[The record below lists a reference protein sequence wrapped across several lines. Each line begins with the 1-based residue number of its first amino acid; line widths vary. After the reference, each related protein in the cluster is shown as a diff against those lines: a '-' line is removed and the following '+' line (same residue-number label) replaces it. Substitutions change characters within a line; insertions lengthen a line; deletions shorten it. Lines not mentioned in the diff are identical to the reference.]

1 MLGELRREL
10 VEVLYAILPVTLVIA
25 GLQFTLIHM
34 PLAEFV
40 QFLLAVAMSVI
51 GLALFLFGVKLGLL
65 PLGESL
71 GSYLPNRGFALIL
84 ILGFVLGFVI
94 TAAEPDVRIFASQV
108 DSASGGIAS
117 RSLLVYSISLGVGIS
132 IVLAMLRTVFGLKLV
147 HLLAP
152 CYAIVFILGVFVPE
166 GYFSIAFD
174 SGGVTTGPITVPFL
188 IALNVGV
195 VAVLSGRGGVSQGFG
210 LVALASVG
218 PIIAVM
224 VLGVL
229 FS

>member
-34 PLAEFV
+34 PLADFV
-40 QFLLAVAMSVI
+40 QFLLAVAMTVV

-71 GSYLPNRGFALIL
+71 GSYLPNRGFVLIL
-84 ILGFVLGFVI
+84 ILGFLLGFVI

-108 DSASGGIAS
+108 DSASDELTS
-117 RSLLVYSISLGVGIS
+117 QSLLVYSISLGVGLS

-147 HLLAP
+147 YLLAP
-152 CYAIVFILGVFVPE
+152 CYALVFVLSIFVPE

-224 VLGVL
+224 ALGVI

>member
-1 MLGELRREL
+1 MLGELRKEL
-10 VEVLYAILPVTLVIA
+10 VEVLYAIMPVTLVIVF
-25 GLQFTLIHM
+25 LQITLIHM
-34 PLAEFV
+34 SLADFF
-40 QFLLAVAMSVI
+40 QFLFAVILTVV

-71 GSYLPNRGFALIL
+71 GSYLPNKGFAIIL
-84 ILGFVLGFVI
+84 IFGFVLGFVI

-108 DSASGGIAS
+108 DDASGELAS
-117 RSLLVYSISLGVGIS
+117 RSMLVYSISLGVGIS
-132 IVLAMLRTVFGLKLV
+132 IVLAMLRTVFDLKLV

-152 CYAIVFILGVFVPE
+152 CYALVFVLGLFVPE
-166 GYFSIAFD
+166 EFFSIAFD
-174 SGGVTTGPITVPFL
+174 SGGVTTGPVTVPFL

-195 VAVLSGRGGVSQGFG
+195 VAVLSGRSGVSQSFG

-224 VLGVL
+224 MLGVI

>member
-1 MLGELRREL
+1 MFGELRREL
-10 VEVLYAILPVTLVIA
+10 IEVLYAILPVTVVIV
-25 GLQFTLIHM
+25 GLQVTLIHM
-34 PLAEFV
+34 PLAEFAE
-40 QFLLAVAMSVI
+40 FLLAVAMSVV

-71 GSYLPNRGFALIL
+71 GSYLPGRGFALIL
-84 ILGFVLGFVI
+84 VFGFLLGFVI
-94 TAAEPDVRIFASQV
+94 TAAEPDVRIFASQI
-108 DSASGGIAS
+108 DSASEGFAS

-132 IVLAMLRTVFGLKLV
+132 IVLAILRTIFNLKLV

-152 CYAIVFILGVFVPE
+152 CYALVFILSYFVEPD
-166 GYFSIAFD
+166 YFSIAFD

-188 IALNVGV
+188 IALNVGL
-195 VAVLSGRGGVSQGFG
+195 VAVLSGRSGVSQGFG

-224 VLGVL
+224 ILGVL

>member
-1 MLGELRREL
+1 MNELRREL
-10 VEVLYAILPVTLVIA
+10 VEVVYAILPVTLVIVL
-25 GLQFTLIHM
+25 LQLTLIHM
-34 PLAEFV
+34 PLADFA
-40 QFLLAVAMSVI
+40 QFLLTVVMSVV

-71 GSYLPNRGFALIL
+71 GSYLPDRRFSVIL
-84 ILGFVLGFVI
+84 IFSFLLGFVI
-94 TAAEPDVRIFASQV
+94 TAAEPDVRIFASQI
-108 DSASGGIAS
+108 DSASEDLTS

-132 IVLAMLRTVFGLKLV
+132 IVLAMLRTIFDLKLV

-152 CYAIVFILGVFVPE
+152 CYALVFILSLFVPPN
-166 GYFSIAFD
+166 YVSIAFD

-195 VAVLSGRGGVSQGFG
+195 VAVLSGRSGVSQGFG

-218 PIIAVM
+218 PVIAVM
-224 VLGVL
+224 LLGVL
-229 FS
+229 SS

>member
-34 PLAEFV
+34 PLADFV
-40 QFLLAVAMSVI
+40 QFLLAVAMTVV

-84 ILGFVLGFVI
+84 ILGFLLGFVI

-108 DSASGGIAS
+108 DSASDELTS
-117 RSLLVYSISLGVGIS
+117 QSLLVYSISLGVGLS

-147 HLLAP
+147 YLLAP
-152 CYAIVFILGVFVPE
+152 CYALVFVLSIFVPE

-224 VLGVL
+224 ALGVI

>member
-1 MLGELRREL
+1 MLGELRKEL
-10 VEVLYAILPVTLVIA
+10 IEVLYAILPVTLVIVA
-25 GLQFTLIHM
+25 LQLTLIHM
-34 PLAEFV
+34 SLADFV
-40 QFLLAVAMSVI
+40 QFLMAVVLSVV

-71 GSYLPNRGFALIL
+71 GSYLPTKGFAVIL
-84 ILGFVLGFVI
+84 IFSFLLGFVI

-108 DSASGGIAS
+108 DSASDELTS
-117 RSLLVYSISLGVGIS
+117 QSLLVYSISLGVGIS
-132 IVLAMLRTVFGLKLV
+132 IVLAMLRTVFDLKLV

-152 CYAIVFILGVFVPE
+152 CYALVFILSIFVPE
-166 GYFSIAFD
+166 EFVSIAFD

-195 VAVLSGRGGVSQGFG
+195 VAVLSGRSGVSQGFG

-218 PIIAVM
+218 PVIAVM
-224 VLGVL
+224 ILGVL